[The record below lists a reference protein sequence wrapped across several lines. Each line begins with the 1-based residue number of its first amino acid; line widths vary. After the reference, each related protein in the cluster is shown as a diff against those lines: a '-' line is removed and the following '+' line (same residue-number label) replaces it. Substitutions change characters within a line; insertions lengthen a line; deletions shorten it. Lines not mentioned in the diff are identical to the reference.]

1 MAVCNIERAYKD
13 AKRVERARLK
23 ADNAALDH
31 AAANAYASSS
41 KRAATEGTKSTAPK
55 RKR

>member
-23 ADNAALDH
+23 AENAALDN
-31 AAANAYASSS
+31 AVTNAAN
-41 KRAATEGTKSTAPK
+41 RAATQGTKSTAPK